1 MIQPQLLI
9 LLKTFLPLLFKLF
22 TQKSNFQKN
31 HSGIF
36 CHQKSMLNM
45 HKENAKLEV
54 SKYRPFSL
62 LSNIDKVFKKL
73 MHGRL
78 IEFLEEEQ
86 TLHYRHFAFRKDFS
100 TNHVHLTLLE
110 SLQKAPKKRA
120 ICMWDF
126 YRPQKSI

>member
-1 MIQPQLLI
+1 MMQSQLLI
-9 LLKTFLPLLFKLF
+9 LLKTFLPLLLKLF

-36 CHQKSMLNM
+36 CHQKSMLKM
-45 HKENAKLEV
+45 HKKNAKLEV
-54 SKYRPFSL
+54 SNYRLFSL
-62 LSNIDKVFKKL
+62 LSNIDKMFKKI

-86 TLHYRHFAFRKDFS
+86 ILHYRQFAFRKEFS

-110 SLQKAPKKRA
+110 SIQTSNK
-120 ICMWDF
+120 
-126 YRPQKSI
+126 